1 LVAPGPHL
9 HGTFNTAAVPAATNS
24 PTTRATQAIRP
35 GPRGR
40 IHIGCHGW
48 SADDTERGLLRD
60 RRGASQPGEAQ
71 PGHTDAAVEVRSLGA
86 LAVINVTDNGV
97 GGASLAAATGW
108 PGRPAARRGWHHDRL
123 VTGRRTD
130 LADRN
135 PPPGSGLTPRPL
147 PFTRPDKPGRRGA
160 VTWRRPGGSLAWA
173 LHRPVRRGQRSGRI
187 RREAQPSTAAVSGV
201 SVSCSAIGGGAAPRS
216 RWRRLCHH
224 TGIPAAPA
232 PMRSF
237 GEPATNSTA
246 SGATANSSSA

>member
-1 LVAPGPHL
+1 MRRSGVRFPRRLQAKSLVSKIPSSWSFGLSGAGCYDRGVPLVAPGPHL

-24 PTTRATQAIRP
+24 PTTSATQAIP
-35 GPRGR
+35 SGPRGR

-48 SADDTERGLLRD
+48 SPDDTERGLRD

-71 PGHTDAAVEVRSLGA
+71 PGHTDAAVEVCSLGA

-135 PPPGSGLTPRPL
+135 PPPGSGLTPTPL
-147 PFTRPDKPGRRGA
+147 
-160 VTWRRPGGSLAWA
+160 
-173 LHRPVRRGQRSGRI
+173 H
-187 RREAQPSTAAVSGV
+187 
-201 SVSCSAIGGGAAPRS
+201 
-216 RWRRLCHH
+216 
-224 TGIPAAPA
+224 
-232 PMRSF
+232 
-237 GEPATNSTA
+237 
-246 SGATANSSSA
+246 SS